1 MSDYELF
8 AKAVLSVTGT
18 DLKSSTSNLEQLINI
33 WWSEKFNIF
42 SYGLNH
48 IKALEAKNV
57 ELEKQIEHFKL
68 ISADHSRALD
78 DASELEKKLKIA
90 VEALELFADPEHSFH
105 VAHSKEVEGVMVHTM
120 KTIIEKSK
128 TASEALAAI
137 KGEGV

>member
-8 AKAVLSVTGT
+8 AKAVLSVTGI

-78 DASELEKKLKIA
+78 DASELEKKLEIA
-90 VEALELFADPEHSFH
+90 IEALEFYANEHNYS
-105 VAHSKEVEGVMVHTM
+105 GGYYD
-120 KTIIEKSK
+120 TISNDCEDK
-128 TASEALAAI
+128 ANEALAVI
-137 KGEGV
+137 KGRG